1 MWFFPTKKITK
12 TFLATKIQK
21 NTKKCFWFFLFQ
33 LKFILIISI
42 KRHICTKIVLIPKKN
57 PLVKDTFLFMIY
69 RTLCCLV
76 LFPGSQA
83 GLVGNDWQGLFLLR
97 GGSEGC
103 FHLGQCHVRGRP
115 GWEPAAFTL
124 NELGVKCC
132 TATGLAWV
140 EVGQG

>member
-1 MWFFPTKKITK
+1 MHKDC
-12 TFLATKIQK
+12 LD
-21 NTKKCFWFFLFQ
+21 
-33 LKFILIISI
+33 S
-42 KRHICTKIVLIPKKN
+42 KKN

-103 FHLGQCHVRGRP
+103 FHLGQCHVRVRP
-115 GWEPAAFTL
+115 G
-124 NELGVKCC
+124 
-132 TATGLAWV
+132 
-140 EVGQG
+140 

>member
-1 MWFFPTKKITK
+1 MHKDC
-12 TFLATKIQK
+12 LD
-21 NTKKCFWFFLFQ
+21 
-33 LKFILIISI
+33 S
-42 KRHICTKIVLIPKKN
+42 KKN

-103 FHLGQCHVRGRP
+103 FHLGQCQGVRPRFLG
-115 GWEPAAFTL
+115 ATFTL
-124 NELGVKCC
+124 GSRE
-132 TATGLAWV
+132 
-140 EVGQG
+140 